1 MDSIAIDRRL
11 DWKLRWGSRERRRRS
26 PTRCWELGRDDVEM
40 YHGGQPSRGVLPS
53 IRTRDRWSL
62 AASPCSYS
70 LLLLATVVV
79 VQLYNFSTV
88 ASSKRVNRYRSRF
101 ISKRNRRE
109 KERERKKAMTI
120 QSTVMPYRIVSKK
133 KKEKELA
140 HLEAQHRLLAVLS
153 NQNSQ
158 CAVLCCLDRREQKR
172 ERQIQLYWD

>member
-1 MDSIAIDRRL
+1 MMS
-11 DWKLRWGSRERRRRS
+11 KCTTG
-26 PTRCWELGRDDVEM
+26 
-40 YHGGQPSRGVLPS
+40 
-53 IRTRDRWSL
+53 
-62 AASPCSYS
+62 ASPAVECCRRFGRGTDGRWLLLLAVIP

-88 ASSKRVNRYRSRF
+88 ASSKRVYRYHSRF

-109 KERERKKAMTI
+109 KERERKNAMTI
-120 QSTVMPYRIVSKK
+120 QSTVMPYRIVSK
-133 KKEKELA
+133 KELA

>member
-1 MDSIAIDRRL
+1 
-11 DWKLRWGSRERRRRS
+11 
-26 PTRCWELGRDDVEM
+26 M
-40 YHGGQPSRGVLPS
+40 YHGGQPSRRVLPS

-88 ASSKRVNRYRSRF
+88 ASSKRVYRYRSRF

-133 KKEKELA
+133 KKKKSWPTSRPSTGCWPFCLIKTASE
-140 HLEAQHRLLAVLS
+140 
-153 NQNSQ
+153 
-158 CAVLCCLDRREQKR
+158 LCCLDRREQKR